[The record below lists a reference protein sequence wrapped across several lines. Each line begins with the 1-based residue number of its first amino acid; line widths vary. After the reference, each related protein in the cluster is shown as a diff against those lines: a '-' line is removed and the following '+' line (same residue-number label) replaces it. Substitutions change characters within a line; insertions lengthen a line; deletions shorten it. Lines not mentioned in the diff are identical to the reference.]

1 MKILE
6 KITGIEEYL
15 AFERESQTKN
25 EFLFESIIPMAGA
38 TFEHN
43 IIGGNLFA
51 MIWFHLKNQ
60 HSNCVVFQNDMRTYN
75 PLNQS
80 FMYPDVVV
88 SDGKPMFRADEKMDN
103 LINPLLI
110 IEVLSSSTAVYDKTD
125 KFIAYKSIPSLKE
138 YVLVSTDSPEIE
150 IFRKEN
156 EQWELIKLR
165 SLTDKIHFKSINFEV
180 EMNAVFE
187 GK

>member
-1 MKILE
+1 MKLIE
-6 KITGIEEYL
+6 QTIKIEDYL
-15 AFERESQTKN
+15 AFERGSQTKN

-43 IIGGNLFA
+43 IISGNLFA
-51 MIWFHLKNQ
+51 MIWIYLKKEK
-60 HSNCVVFQNDMRTYN
+60 SNSFVFQNDMRTYN

-80 FMYPDVVV
+80 FTYPDVVV
-88 SDGKPMFRADEKMDN
+88 SGGKPIFREDETMDN

-110 IEVLSSSTAVYDKTD
+110 IEVLSASTAIYDKTD
-125 KFIAYKSIPSLKE
+125 KFIAYKTIPSLKE

-156 EQWELIKLR
+156 EHWELIKLR
-165 SLTDKIHFKSINFEV
+165 NISDVIHFKSINLNL
-180 EMNAVFE
+180 EMREVFE
-187 GK
+187 E